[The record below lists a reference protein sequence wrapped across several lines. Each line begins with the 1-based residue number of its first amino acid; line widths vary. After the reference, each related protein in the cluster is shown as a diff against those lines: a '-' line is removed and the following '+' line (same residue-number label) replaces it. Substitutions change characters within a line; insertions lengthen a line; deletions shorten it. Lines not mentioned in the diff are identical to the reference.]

1 MTLPP
6 LKKVVLGG
14 KWHIIAEIDLASE
27 SLTTTVDWLADM
39 GDLIA
44 EAIKRE
50 SYQRQHKVRV
60 TNVAVHFPEM
70 TGEGYDDVPQ
80 G

>member
-6 LKKVVLGG
+6 LKQVVLAG
-14 KWHIIAEIDLASE
+14 KWHIIAEIDLTSQ

-39 GDLIA
+39 GDLIS

-50 SYQRQHKVRV
+50 SYQRQHAVRV
-60 TNVAVHFPEM
+60 SKVEVHFPEM
-70 TGEGYDDVPQ
+70 TGEGYESIPE